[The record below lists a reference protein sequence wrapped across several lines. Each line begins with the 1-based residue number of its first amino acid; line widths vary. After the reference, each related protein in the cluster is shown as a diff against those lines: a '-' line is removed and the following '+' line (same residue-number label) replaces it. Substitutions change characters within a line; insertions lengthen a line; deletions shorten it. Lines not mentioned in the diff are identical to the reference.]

1 MLSYLLAALLSG
13 VIVNYEVQPY
23 KVVGSSLSEVLSS
36 IRELGP
42 KDQHGISRH
51 AYAGWDIRWSW
62 DKGIKNPKV
71 RLKLT
76 LIHPAWD
83 GNCAEW
89 GRYMDAIL
97 RHEMNHLNNSIKTAS
112 KILKTIESSEG
123 LSEEEL
129 NQRLAI
135 LLQKN
140 REFDLQYDKDT
151 HHGLH
156 EGVLIDTDKC

>member
-1 MLSYLLAALLSG
+1 MLSYLMAALLSG
-13 VIVNYEVQPY
+13 VIINYDVQPY
-23 KVVGSSLSEVLSS
+23 KVVGSSLTEVLSS
-36 IRELGP
+36 IKELGP

-62 DKGIKNPKV
+62 DKGIQNPKV
-71 RLKLT
+71 TLKLT

-89 GRYMDAIL
+89 GRYIQAL
-97 RHEMNHLNNSIKTAS
+97 LKHELNHLDFAAKTAS
-112 KILKTIESSEG
+112 KVMETIKKSDSMSEK
-123 LSEEEL
+123 EL
-129 NQRLAI
+129 NQRLAV

-156 EGVLIDTDKC
+156 EGVLIDTDRC